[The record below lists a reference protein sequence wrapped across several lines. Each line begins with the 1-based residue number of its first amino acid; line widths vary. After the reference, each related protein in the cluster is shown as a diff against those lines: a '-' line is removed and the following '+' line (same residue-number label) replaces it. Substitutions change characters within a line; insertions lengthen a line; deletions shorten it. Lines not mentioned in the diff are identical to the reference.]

1 MIAVA
6 RLLAIVLWFG
16 CAAPASAPKP
26 ATEPRPLTDRA
37 SIISLRDRFLIRA
50 SASGFVLPF
59 VPEIREWTRPSLV
72 SWRQEAKAVAVPR
85 WDELD
90 AQQRQFVVGMASGAD
105 ARALFELLFRWFL
118 IPHELTHALQV
129 NAGRETDHA
138 TSERVANDVA
148 VAFLV
153 ADNRAQLVAFV
164 PVLQRARQSLPSLAE
179 LGDRAAQD
187 RYFDDHYDELGR
199 DPARYGAFQL
209 QFILDSI
216 ARLDTLTFDAAIAP
230 IAPVRR

>member
-1 MIAVA
+1 M
-6 RLLAIVLWFG
+6 
-16 CAAPASAPKP
+16 
-26 ATEPRPLTDRA
+26 
-37 SIISLRDRFLIRA
+37 
-50 SASGFVLPF
+50 LPF

-72 SWRQEAKAVAVPR
+72 SWRQEQKAVAVPR
-85 WDELD
+85 WDDLD
-90 AQQRQFVVGMASGAD
+90 ARQRQFVVGIAGEAD
-105 ARALFELLFRWFL
+105 ARTLFELLFRWFL

-138 TSERVANDVA
+138 TSERVANDAA

-153 ADNRAQLVAFV
+153 EDSRAQLVAFV
-164 PVLQRARQSLPSLAE
+164 PALETARRNLPSLSD

-209 QFILDSI
+209 QFILDSV
-216 ARLDTLTFDAAIAP
+216 ARLETLTFEAAIAP
-230 IAPVRR
+230 IRR